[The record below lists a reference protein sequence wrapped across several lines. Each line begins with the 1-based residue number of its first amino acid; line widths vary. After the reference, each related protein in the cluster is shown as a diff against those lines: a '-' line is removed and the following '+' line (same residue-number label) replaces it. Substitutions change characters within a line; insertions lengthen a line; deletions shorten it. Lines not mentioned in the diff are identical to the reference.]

1 MSLCLK
7 RKSIRH
13 FTAEPVAMPVVE
25 TLLKSAMQ
33 APSARNQQPWAFIV
47 IRNRQLLDTLS
58 TMSPG
63 AKPLARAPIAICP
76 VIRPDMPAPKMVQ
89 QDLAAATQ
97 NILLE
102 AVQQNLGAVW
112 IGVCPHEDRIAF
124 VREHLPLQVGDTP
137 FCLIAIGHPAED
149 TTVTA
154 FRYDPSRLKVID

>member
-1 MSLCLK
+1 MSLCLE

-47 IRNRQLLDTLS
+47 IRNRDVLDTLA

-63 AKPLARAPIAICP
+63 AKPLARAPLAICP
-76 VIRPDMPAPKMVQ
+76 IIRPDMPAPKMVQ

-102 AVQQNLGAVW
+102 AVRQQLGAVW
-112 IGVCPHEDRIAF
+112 IGVCPHEDRMAF
-124 VREHLPLQVGDTP
+124 VSQHVKMPDNHIP
-137 FCLIAIGHPAED
+137 FCLIALGHPDEPTAV
-149 TTVTA
+149 TTLR
-154 FRYDPSRLKVID
+154 FDPDRITVLD

>member
-1 MSLCLK
+1 MSLCLA

-13 FTAEPVAMPVVE
+13 FTKEPVAMPVIE

-33 APSARNQQPWAFIV
+33 APSARNQQPWSFIV
-47 IRNRQLLDTLS
+47 IRNREMLDTLA

-63 AKPLARAPIAICP
+63 AKPLARAPLAICP

-102 AVQQNLGAVW
+102 AVRQQLGAVW
-112 IGVCPHEDRIAF
+112 IGVCPHDDRMAF
-124 VREHLPLQVGDTP
+124 VSKHVPLPENHQP
-137 FCLIAIGHPAED
+137 FCLIAIGHPDEP
-149 TTVTA
+149 TTVKD
-154 FRYDPSRLKVID
+154 FRFESDRITVLD